1 MVEKIKVPKTY
12 IIPEWSPHRS
22 FYWHDSTLVMFAII
36 WITVNDHEW
45 PRITTNN
52 HDLPRLTTNN
62 HEKSKNDHKKANWV
76 PNLEKMATVPK
87 IQVQKMMLSV
97 GISIV
102 GLTNHG
108 IGFWRW
114 RKALK
119 RNFIILS
126 LWAIRYGSYKVVHD
140 SLFMTHYLWLIIYD

>member
-1 MVEKIKVPKTY
+1 M
-12 IIPEWSPHRS
+12 
-22 FYWHDSTLVMFAII
+22 
-36 WITVNDHEW
+36 
-45 PRITTNN
+45 
-52 HDLPRLTTNN
+52 
-62 HEKSKNDHKKANWV
+62 

-126 LWAIRYGSYKVVHD
+126 L
-140 SLFMTHYLWLIIYD
+140 